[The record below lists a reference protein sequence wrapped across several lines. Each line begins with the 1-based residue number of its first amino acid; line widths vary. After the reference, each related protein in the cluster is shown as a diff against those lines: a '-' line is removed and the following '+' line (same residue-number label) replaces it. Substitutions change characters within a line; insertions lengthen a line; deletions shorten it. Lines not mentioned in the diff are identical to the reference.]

1 MATKTINIFP
11 IKIMLDTNIPG
22 AAGATSSATSDSSGA
37 NSGSDPSSFIP
48 FDKSLIHSS
57 AAPGSV
63 PLQTGSFN
71 NYPYFTMDVKYPE
84 TYLLSIPYDKRFEF
98 FFNKQMMTRVLK
110 SQPVLQSLS
119 GGADEKVAVKS
130 VGIDLNNLIQ
140 ELKLPQEPQETDKTI
155 DTVIN
160 YILKNFKELRIQI
173 NLVATIGRTDG
184 RKSKAQWNPGVFK
197 ENVPELL
204 EFFEFL
210 NSDSHISGMLNDMS
224 GVLNDVN
231 KMKLYEYKDLTAI
244 PQKEIEPIRTIN
256 NRRILD
262 IDDNKISEIIRNVLT
277 DMKKKI
283 NQQADLEKN
292 AKDKETKSVKKL
304 SLS

>member
-22 AAGATSSATSDSSGA
+22 AASGA

-110 SQPVLQSLS
+110 SQHVLQSLS
-119 GGADEKVAVKS
+119 D
-130 VGIDLNNLIQ
+130 
-140 ELKLPQEPQETDKTI
+140 
-155 DTVIN
+155 
-160 YILKNFKELRIQI
+160 
-173 NLVATIGRTDG
+173 
-184 RKSKAQWNPGVFK
+184 
-197 ENVPELL
+197 
-204 EFFEFL
+204 
-210 NSDSHISGMLNDMS
+210 
-224 GVLNDVN
+224 
-231 KMKLYEYKDLTAI
+231 
-244 PQKEIEPIRTIN
+244 
-256 NRRILD
+256 
-262 IDDNKISEIIRNVLT
+262 
-277 DMKKKI
+277 
-283 NQQADLEKN
+283 
-292 AKDKETKSVKKL
+292 
-304 SLS
+304 